1 MNTQDAGRREPSAD
15 ASPVP
20 TDTPSHVRMNTQD
33 AGRQGK
39 AEEDHPEWVIDKL
52 MTEGIDPL
60 TGERYF
66 KVRWYNFGP
75 EADTWEPEADLPAP
89 LVARCRRRLAA
100 KQSQLIELQDQQTGG
115 TRINQKS
122 GPTRAASPKNPT
134 RPTSKL
140 TNKNRTAKKVQF
152 SSMPRVHS

>member
-1 MNTQDAGRREPSAD
+1 MASSLPTDTPSHVRMNTQDAGRREPSAD

-20 TDTPSHVRMNTQD
+20 TDTPRHVRMNTQD

-39 AEEDHPEWVIDKL
+39 VEEDHPEWVMDKL
-52 MTEGIDPL
+52 MTGGIDPL
-60 TGERYF
+60 TVERYF

-115 TRINQKS
+115 TRINKKS
-122 GPTRAASPKNPT
+122 GPTPAASPKTLPGQPQN
-134 RPTSKL
+134 
-140 TNKNRTAKKVQF
+140 
-152 SSMPRVHS
+152 